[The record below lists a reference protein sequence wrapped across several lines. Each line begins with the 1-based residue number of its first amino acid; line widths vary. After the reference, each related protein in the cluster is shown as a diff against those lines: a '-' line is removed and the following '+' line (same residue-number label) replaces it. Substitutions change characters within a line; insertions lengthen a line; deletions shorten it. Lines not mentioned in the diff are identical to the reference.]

1 MKRAVATPSTGAKK
15 PPAIATEPK
24 RPAPPPAA
32 AAQSSTSGAKGTPSR
47 RPSTADRTGARSGV
61 DDPTSIKTD
70 AATLSATQMLE
81 QLTKS
86 LSLYTS
92 REQRIPSS
100 ATSDE
105 GTTPVTL
112 KSGAVAKGVAISLPL
127 PTSSTGKCAVSLA
140 AATVQRAAGTLQIRG
155 GGEDGDALIVASAHT
170 SDTVVSSLSTA
181 MLTKAMDATTGTAK
195 WDNKS
200 GEVVAINGA
209 ESSAAPSVT
218 LRAAPDGT
226 SVEVQAAS
234 GAKVRLT
241 SISVVTPAA
250 SCIVSDAT
258 VGGGPTSQL
267 PCGRGTLT
275 IAGTGANATEL
286 TVEGAM
292 RDGVPHGAA
301 KMTASDRRWHFEGD
315 WVRGAPQGRGVEVA
329 AGKTV
334 FSGEYVGGRRHGDG
348 EAHDYLGHSGVTARG
363 SWANGT
369 LSGPVTLLAVPTP
382 PPTAAT
388 GGAQKPAPFAT
399 VDLDAAASN
408 TAVTLKVP
416 IGEFRGVVVY
426 PAKDALGSSWHQA
439 LRRAKMQAAGG
450 ADSPSPTA
458 TLSGSDL
465 LAAAVTSL
473 RAHAGLAIAAGRTHQ
488 HSVRLRT
495 VAMLYAQA
503 VRGHASAAAT
513 LRALEA
519 ISKDVTEYGLVRDEE
534 KRHQAR
540 AAEFAARANAA
551 HKAAAEKLAAATAL
565 EKKTA
570 QLEQE
575 ATTSRENAK
584 AEGGGDDGTGSA
596 ADSPTK
602 TKSHTAAYE
611 ERLAMANKR
620 LAAARL
626 DLKSTKQMVLA
637 VEKRVN
643 GQRDVISTLEGQKS
657 LTEEARLSA
666 VTKLETAIADYDAK
680 IAAEEAAVAERQ
692 RRLTALEAELVV
704 GRGRMEGLAARLE
717 TSMGFGSASDA
728 AAKLERVEADLARR
742 RAELAT
748 AQTALDALRARRD
761 TAAMRVADLHRAE
774 REGDRELKA
783 SESAAADLREK
794 LRKQR
799 QRQDEEA
806 SRALEAEGR
815 LQAMRSNRAAFNDDE
830 DESAI
835 RARHTRN
842 VETFAARRDKANCEL
857 AALRHENEHLITQT
871 QQLIAQRQ
879 AAQLQLRTSSL
890 ETVSPSPPASPTPLE
905 VYGRSGPP
913 TPLNSGNDSRIIA
926 LRKEIEKITAA
937 MEQLTL
943 EAKRLKDLRA
953 APAWMSLNVSA
964 CSLAQLKAMQAELR
978 KAMGEGEG
986 HVKQLRLDVAA
997 AKAAADER
1005 KRETDSR
1012 RPAVPRD
1019 AKSDWQL
1026 KALQEALERRDTRLG
1041 DLKMQVARIKQL
1053 EAKLA
1058 VAGDTMIDLTAAAEV
1073 RHQQSVSKAKSDQ
1086 AWASARNAAT
1096 RRTPTNGLQSES
1108 SFGTSKSGSHF

>member
-1 MKRAVATPSTGAKK
+1 
-15 PPAIATEPK
+15 
-24 RPAPPPAA
+24 
-32 AAQSSTSGAKGTPSR
+32 
-47 RPSTADRTGARSGV
+47 
-61 DDPTSIKTD
+61 
-70 AATLSATQMLE
+70 
-81 QLTKS
+81 
-86 LSLYTS
+86 
-92 REQRIPSS
+92 
-100 ATSDE
+100 
-105 GTTPVTL
+105 
-112 KSGAVAKGVAISLPL
+112 
-127 PTSSTGKCAVSLA
+127 
-140 AATVQRAAGTLQIRG
+140 
-155 GGEDGDALIVASAHT
+155 
-170 SDTVVSSLSTA
+170 
-181 MLTKAMDATTGTAK
+181 
-195 WDNKS
+195 
-200 GEVVAINGA
+200 
-209 ESSAAPSVT
+209 
-218 LRAAPDGT
+218 
-226 SVEVQAAS
+226 
-234 GAKVRLT
+234 
-241 SISVVTPAA
+241 
-250 SCIVSDAT
+250 
-258 VGGGPTSQL
+258 
-267 PCGRGTLT
+267 
-275 IAGTGANATEL
+275 
-286 TVEGAM
+286 
-292 RDGVPHGAA
+292 
-301 KMTASDRRWHFEGD
+301 
-315 WVRGAPQGRGVEVA
+315 
-329 AGKTV
+329 
-334 FSGEYVGGRRHGDG
+334 
-348 EAHDYLGHSGVTARG
+348 
-363 SWANGT
+363 
-369 LSGPVTLLAVPTP
+369 
-382 PPTAAT
+382 
-388 GGAQKPAPFAT
+388 
-399 VDLDAAASN
+399 
-408 TAVTLKVP
+408 
-416 IGEFRGVVVY
+416 
-426 PAKDALGSSWHQA
+426 
-439 LRRAKMQAAGG
+439 
-450 ADSPSPTA
+450 
-458 TLSGSDL
+458 
-465 LAAAVTSL
+465 
-473 RAHAGLAIAAGRTHQ
+473 
-488 HSVRLRT
+488 
-495 VAMLYAQA
+495 
-503 VRGHASAAAT
+503 
-513 LRALEA
+513 
-519 ISKDVTEYGLVRDEE
+519 
-534 KRHQAR
+534 
-540 AAEFAARANAA
+540 
-551 HKAAAEKLAAATAL
+551 
-565 EKKTA
+565 
-570 QLEQE
+570 
-575 ATTSRENAK
+575 
-584 AEGGGDDGTGSA
+584 
-596 ADSPTK
+596 
-602 TKSHTAAYE
+602 
-611 ERLAMANKR
+611 
-620 LAAARL
+620 
-626 DLKSTKQMVLA
+626 
-637 VEKRVN
+637 
-643 GQRDVISTLEGQKS
+643 
-657 LTEEARLSA
+657 
-666 VTKLETAIADYDAK
+666 
-680 IAAEEAAVAERQ
+680 
-692 RRLTALEAELVV
+692 
-704 GRGRMEGLAARLE
+704 MEGLAARLE

-905 VYGRSGPP
+905 VHGRSGPP
-913 TPLNSGNDSRIIA
+913 TPLNSGNDSRIVA

-953 APAWMSLNVSA
+953 APAWMSLNVSV

-1096 RRTPTNGLQSES
+1096 RRTSTNGLQSES